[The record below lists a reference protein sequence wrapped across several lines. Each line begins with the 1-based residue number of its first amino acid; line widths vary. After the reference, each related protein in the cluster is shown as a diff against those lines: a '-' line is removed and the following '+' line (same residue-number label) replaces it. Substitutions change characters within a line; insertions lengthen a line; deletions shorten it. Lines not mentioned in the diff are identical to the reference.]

1 MKTPFQLSQS
11 HCVKSTWTKCPCSH
25 PDTLQSGR
33 GPMHLLIFPNTEAGF
48 ISFEP
53 YYELFHKYTKKR
65 WHFRWIQ
72 GSIDPR
78 FDGSKG
84 RWIQGSMDPRFD
96 GSKGRWIQGSI
107 DPRFDGSKGRW
118 IQGSIDPRFD
128 GSKGRW
134 IQGSID
140 PRFDGSKG
148 RWI

>member
-11 HCVKSTWTKCPCSH
+11 HCVKITWTKCPCSH

-48 ISFEP
+48 ISFEQ

-78 FDGSKG
+78 FDGSK
-84 RWIQGSMDPRFD
+84 S
-96 GSKGRWIQGSI
+96 RWIQGSI

-118 IQGSIDPRFD
+118 IQGSIGPRFD
-128 GSKGRW
+128 GSKGRYGFKAGPLQLSRPGCSFFSLVPALVLCG
-134 IQGSID
+134 IQPPSG
-140 PRFDGSKG
+140 
-148 RWI
+148 